1 MHLKEFRMAAHL
13 QAVPQLSGS
22 AIGASDMNIVR
33 FEPWR
38 LVGHLHR
45 EFDQLFGDT
54 PANSAGAA
62 EGSSSWA
69 PAVDV
74 REEPQRFTVHA
85 DLPGVLPADIQVT
98 ADKGVLTIRG
108 ARRIEK
114 RDSQKGFERLERIEG
129 DFVRRF
135 TLPENARAEEITAR
149 HTNGVLEVVI
159 PKQPV
164 VEPRRVN
171 VEVN

>member
-1 MHLKEFRMAAHL
+1 
-13 QAVPQLSGS
+13 
-22 AIGASDMNIVR
+22 MNIVR

-38 LVGHLHR
+38 LMGNLHR
-45 EFDQLFGDT
+45 EIDQLFGDT
-54 PANSAGAA
+54 PATPASAGERAA
-62 EGSSSWA
+62 SWI

-74 REEPQRFTVHA
+74 HEEPERFTVHA

-98 ADKGVLTIRG
+98 ADKGVLTIQG

-114 RDSQKGFERLERIEG
+114 RESQKRYERLERIEG
-129 DFVRRF
+129 DFLRRF
-135 TLPENARAEEITAR
+135 TLPENARADEITAR
-149 HTNGVLEVVI
+149 HTNGVLVVVI

>member
-1 MHLKEFRMAAHL
+1 
-13 QAVPQLSGS
+13 
-22 AIGASDMNIVR
+22 MNIVR

-38 LVGHLHR
+38 LMGHLHR
-45 EFDQLFGDT
+45 LDQLFGDAY
-54 PANSAGAA
+54 ANSADAGEAT
-62 EGSSSWA
+62 SSWT

-74 REEPQRFTVHA
+74 HEEPERFTVHA

-114 RDSQKGFERLERIEG
+114 RENRKGFERVERIEG
-129 DFVRRF
+129 DFLRQF
-135 TLPENARAEEITAR
+135 TLPENVRADEITAK
-149 HTNGVLEVVI
+149 HNNGVLEVVI
-159 PKQPV
+159 PKQAV

>member
-1 MHLKEFRMAAHL
+1 
-13 QAVPQLSGS
+13 
-22 AIGASDMNIVR
+22 MNIVR

-38 LVGHLHR
+38 LMGHLHR
-45 EFDQLFGDT
+45 EFDQVFGDAQ
-54 PANSAGAA
+54 ANSAGAGA
-62 EGSSSWA
+62 ASASWA

-74 REEPQRFTVHA
+74 HEEPERFTVHA

-114 RDSQKGFERLERIEG
+114 RDSQKGYERLERIEG
-129 DFVRRF
+129 DFLRRF
-135 TLPENARAEEITAR
+135 TLPENARADQITAR
-149 HTNGVLEVVI
+149 HSNGVLEVVI

>member
-1 MHLKEFRMAAHL
+1 
-13 QAVPQLSGS
+13 
-22 AIGASDMNIVR
+22 MNIVR

-38 LVGHLHR
+38 LMGHLHR
-45 EFDQLFGDT
+45 EFDQAFGDT
-54 PANSAGAA
+54 QGKSADGNSAV
-62 EGSSSWA
+62 WA

-74 REEPQRFTVHA
+74 HEESERFTVHA

-108 ARRIEK
+108 TRRFEK

-129 DFVRRF
+129 DFLRRF
-135 TLPENARAEEITAR
+135 TLPENARAEEISAK
-149 HTNGVLEVVI
+149 HVNGVLEVAI

-164 VEPRRVN
+164 AQPRRVN

>member
-1 MHLKEFRMAAHL
+1 
-13 QAVPQLSGS
+13 
-22 AIGASDMNIVR
+22 MNIVR

-38 LVGHLHR
+38 LMGHLHR
-45 EFDQLFGDT
+45 EIDQLFGDSNV
-54 PANSAGAA
+54 NSASVGEAA
-62 EGSSSWA
+62 SSWT

-74 REEPQRFTVHA
+74 HEEPERFTVHA

-108 ARRIEK
+108 ARRLEK
-114 RDSQKGFERLERIEG
+114 RDGHKGFEQLERIAG
-129 DFVRRF
+129 DFLRRF
-135 TLPENARAEEITAR
+135 TLPENVRAEKITAR
-149 HTNGVLEVVI
+149 HSNGVLEVVI

-164 VEPRRVN
+164 VEPRRVS

>member
-1 MHLKEFRMAAHL
+1 
-13 QAVPQLSGS
+13 
-22 AIGASDMNIVR
+22 MNIVR
-33 FEPWR
+33 IEPWR
-38 LVGHLHR
+38 LLGHLHR
-45 EFDQLFGDT
+45 EFDQAFGET
-54 PANSAGAA
+54 QANSARASEA
-62 EGSSSWA
+62 PASWA

-74 REEPQRFTVHA
+74 HEESERFTVQA
-85 DLPGVLPADIQVT
+85 DLPGVQPADIQVT

-114 RDSQKGFERLERIEG
+114 RDGQKGYERLERIEG
-129 DFVRRF
+129 DFLRRF

>member
-1 MHLKEFRMAAHL
+1 
-13 QAVPQLSGS
+13 
-22 AIGASDMNIVR
+22 MNIVR
-33 FEPWR
+33 IEPWR
-38 LVGHLHR
+38 LMGQLHR
-45 EFDQLFGDT
+45 EFDQLFGD
-54 PANSAGAA
+54 AYGNSASAG
-62 EGSSSWA
+62 ETKNSWT

-74 REEPQRFTVHA
+74 HEEPERFTVHA

-114 RDSQKGFERLERIEG
+114 RENHKGFVRLERFEG
-129 DFVRRF
+129 DFLRRF
-135 TLPENARAEEITAR
+135 NLPENVRADDITAR
-149 HTNGVLEVVI
+149 HSNGVLEVVI
-159 PKQPV
+159 PKQAV

>member
-1 MHLKEFRMAAHL
+1 
-13 QAVPQLSGS
+13 
-22 AIGASDMNIVR
+22 MNIVR

-38 LVGHLHR
+38 LMGHLDR
-45 EFDQLFGDT
+45 EFDHLFADAQ
-54 PANSAGAA
+54 ANSAGAGPA
-62 EGSSSWA
+62 SAAWA

-74 REEPQRFTVHA
+74 HEEPERFTVHA

-114 RDSQKGFERLERIEG
+114 RENKKGYERLERIEG
-129 DFVRRF
+129 DFLRRF
-135 TLPENARAEEITAR
+135 TLPEDARAEEITAR
-149 HTNGVLEVVI
+149 HVNGVLEVVI

>member
-1 MHLKEFRMAAHL
+1 
-13 QAVPQLSGS
+13 
-22 AIGASDMNIVR
+22 MNIMR

-38 LVGHLHR
+38 LMGNFHR
-45 EFDQLFGDT
+45 EFDQVFGDSQ
-54 PANSAGAA
+54 PNAASAVEKSAL
-62 EGSSSWA
+62 WA

-74 REEPQRFTVHA
+74 HEEHERFTVHA
-85 DLPGVLPADIQVT
+85 DLPGVQPGDIQVT

-108 ARRIEK
+108 SRRIEK
-114 RDSQKGFERLERIEG
+114 RDSQKGYERLERIEG
-129 DFVRRF
+129 DFLRRF

-149 HTNGVLEVVI
+149 HSNGVLEVVI
-159 PKQPV
+159 PKQAA

>member
-1 MHLKEFRMAAHL
+1 M
-13 QAVPQLSGS
+13 P
-22 AIGASDMNIVR
+22 ICPAS
-33 FEPWR
+33 
-38 LVGHLHR
+38 
-45 EFDQLFGDT
+45 
-54 PANSAGAA
+54 
-62 EGSSSWA
+62 
-69 PAVDV
+69 
-74 REEPQRFTVHA
+74 
-85 DLPGVLPADIQVT
+85 LPADIQVT

-114 RDSQKGFERLERIEG
+114 RENHKGFERLERIEG
-129 DFVRRF
+129 DFLRRF
-135 TLPENARAEEITAR
+135 TLPENARADEITAR

>member
-1 MHLKEFRMAAHL
+1 
-13 QAVPQLSGS
+13 
-22 AIGASDMNIVR
+22 MNIVR

-38 LVGHLHR
+38 LVGNLHR
-45 EFDQLFGDT
+45 EFDQLFGDAQ
-54 PANSAGAA
+54 ANSADAG
-62 EGSSSWA
+62 ERSVSWA

-74 REEPQRFTVHA
+74 YEEPQRFTVHA

-108 ARRIEK
+108 SRRIEK
-114 RDSQKGFERLERIEG
+114 RDTQKGYERLERIEG
-129 DFVRRF
+129 DFLRRF
-135 TLPENARAEEITAR
+135 TLPENALADQITAR

-164 VEPRRVN
+164 AEPRRVN

>member
-1 MHLKEFRMAAHL
+1 
-13 QAVPQLSGS
+13 
-22 AIGASDMNIVR
+22 MNIVR

-38 LVGHLHR
+38 LMGHLHR
-45 EFDQLFGDT
+45 EFDHLFADAQG
-54 PANSAGAA
+54 NGAA
-62 EGSSSWA
+62 QASATWA

-74 REEPQRFTVHA
+74 HEEPERFTVHA

-108 ARRIEK
+108 ARRFEK
-114 RDSQKGFERLERIEG
+114 RENNKGYERLERIEG
-129 DFVRRF
+129 DFLRRF
-135 TLPENARAEEITAR
+135 TLPEDARAEEITAG
-149 HTNGVLEVVI
+149 HVNGVLEVVI

>member
-1 MHLKEFRMAAHL
+1 
-13 QAVPQLSGS
+13 
-22 AIGASDMNIVR
+22 MNIVR

-38 LVGHLHR
+38 LMGRLDR
-45 EFDQLFGDT
+45 EFDQLFADGY
-54 PANSAGAA
+54 ANSANGGEAKSA
-62 EGSSSWA
+62 WA

-74 REEPQRFTVHA
+74 HEEPERFTVHA

-114 RDSQKGFERLERIEG
+114 RENRKGFERLERIEG
-129 DFVRRF
+129 DFLRRF
-135 TLPENARAEEITAR
+135 TLPENARADEITAR

>member
-1 MHLKEFRMAAHL
+1 
-13 QAVPQLSGS
+13 
-22 AIGASDMNIVR
+22 MNIVR

-38 LVGHLHR
+38 LMGHLHR
-45 EFDQLFGDT
+45 EIDQLFGDT
-54 PANSAGAA
+54 PSASAGAVDRSA
-62 EGSSSWA
+62 SWI

-74 REEPQRFTVHA
+74 HEEQERFTVHA

-114 RDSQKGFERLERIEG
+114 RDSQKGYERLERIEG
-129 DFVRRF
+129 DFLRRF
-135 TLPENARAEEITAR
+135 TLPENARADEITAR

-164 VEPRRVN
+164 VEPHRVN

>member
-1 MHLKEFRMAAHL
+1 
-13 QAVPQLSGS
+13 
-22 AIGASDMNIVR
+22 MNIVR

-38 LVGHLHR
+38 LMGHLHR
-45 EFDQLFGDT
+45 EIDQVLGDAQ
-54 PANSAGAA
+54 ANSARAS
-62 EGSSSWA
+62 EGTASWA

-74 REEPQRFTVHA
+74 HEEPERFTVQA
-85 DLPGVLPADIQVT
+85 DLPGVQAADIQVT

-114 RDSQKGFERLERIEG
+114 RASQKGFERLERIEG
-129 DFVRRF
+129 DFQRRF

-149 HTNGVLEVVI
+149 HNNGVLEVVI

>member
-1 MHLKEFRMAAHL
+1 
-13 QAVPQLSGS
+13 
-22 AIGASDMNIVR
+22 MNIVR
-33 FEPWR
+33 IEPWR
-38 LVGHLHR
+38 LMGQLHR
-45 EFDQLFGDT
+45 EIGQLFGDSS
-54 PANSAGAA
+54 ANAA
-62 EGSSSWA
+62 SVGEAAASWT

-74 REEPQRFTVHA
+74 HEEPQRFTVHA

-98 ADKGVLTIRG
+98 ADKGVLTIQG

-114 RDSQKGFERLERIEG
+114 RDSHKGYERLERIEG
-129 DFVRRF
+129 DFLRRF

-149 HTNGVLEVVI
+149 HSNGVLEVLI

-164 VEPRRVN
+164 AEPRRVS

>member
-1 MHLKEFRMAAHL
+1 
-13 QAVPQLSGS
+13 
-22 AIGASDMNIVR
+22 MNIVR

-38 LVGHLHR
+38 LMGHLHR

-54 PANSAGAA
+54 PAISASAG
-62 EGSSSWA
+62 EGSASWA

-74 REEPQRFTVHA
+74 HEEPQRFTVHA

-114 RDSQKGFERLERIEG
+114 RDGQTGYERLERIEG
-129 DFVRRF
+129 DFLRRF

-149 HTNGVLEVVI
+149 HSNGVLEVVI

>member
-1 MHLKEFRMAAHL
+1 
-13 QAVPQLSGS
+13 
-22 AIGASDMNIVR
+22 MNIVR

-38 LVGHLHR
+38 LMGNLHR
-45 EFDQLFGDT
+45 EFDQLFGDAYGNT
-54 PANSAGAA
+54 ASADEAK
-62 EGSSSWA
+62 STWA

-74 REEPQRFTVHA
+74 HEEPERFTVHA

-114 RDSQKGFERLERIEG
+114 RETQKGFERLERIEG
-129 DFVRRF
+129 DFLRRF
-135 TLPENARAEEITAR
+135 TLPENARADDITAR
-149 HTNGVLEVVI
+149 HSNGVLEVVI
-159 PKQPV
+159 PKQAV

>member
-1 MHLKEFRMAAHL
+1 
-13 QAVPQLSGS
+13 
-22 AIGASDMNIVR
+22 MNIVR

-38 LVGHLHR
+38 LMGHLHR

-54 PANSAGAA
+54 PATSASAGERSA
-62 EGSSSWA
+62 SWI

-74 REEPQRFTVHA
+74 HEEPERFTVHA

-114 RDSQKGFERLERIEG
+114 RDTQKGYERLERIEG
-129 DFVRRF
+129 DFLRRF
-135 TLPENARAEEITAR
+135 TLPDNARAEEITAR